1 MLKILI
7 FLFLLIPNPILS
19 QSHPYVLVGCTGQTY
34 STFMVWVP
42 FLCDIDVKVKSKQD
56 TSWFESKKIT
66 GACSSN
72 KLEFVQL
79 LPGTEYEYLVTT
91 TLGDTMMGKFR
102 TFNKIEKNVLPPNIR
117 ISAGS
122 CSWTQKGKNDSDLVV
137 FNSILS
143 TDPDLMLWLGDNV
156 YLVDGEW
163 QNASSIEMRYSQ
175 FRNIQQVKNLIG
187 QVPNLS
193 VWDDHDFGPNDGV
206 GSFTGVKISGEIFS
220 KMWSNPPSYVN
231 GNPNLRAFSHS
242 MGDISIFGIDNRTQ
256 RTLPNSKNPQ
266 MLSRLQ
272 IDWLVENLK
281 FHKKSTY
288 KIIMC
293 GSQILNDQKVY
304 ENFSNFPKERRYL
317 LSQIIKNKIEGV
329 IFLTGDRHH
338 SEISVYKKRGIKIWD
353 VTTSPL
359 TSKVSSVSGEKNK
372 LRIPG
377 SLHRKKG
384 FATLD
389 FSGDIS
395 SRECLVVL
403 RNSKGEGY
411 YKYKMNYTL
420 AKD

>member
-1 MLKILI
+1 MKNKILI
-7 FLFLLIPNPILS
+7 FLFLFLPNLILS
-19 QSHPYVLVGCTGQTY
+19 HPLPHVLVGSTGQTY
-34 STFMVWVP
+34 STIVVWVP
-42 FLCDIDVKVKSKQD
+42 FLCDIDVKIKSKQD
-56 TSWFESKKIT
+56 TCWIDRKKIT
-66 GACSSN
+66 ETSSSN
-72 KLEFVQL
+72 KFEFAQL
-79 LPGTEYEYLVTT
+79 LPGTDYEYLVTT
-91 TLGDTMMGKFR
+91 SLGDTMVGKFR
-102 TFNKIEKNVLPPNIR
+102 TFNKIEKNIPPSNIK

-122 CSWTQKGKNDSDLVV
+122 CSWTQRGKNDSDLVV

-143 TDPDLMLWLGDNV
+143 EDPDLMLWLGDNV

-175 FRNIQQVKNLIG
+175 FRDNQQVKNLIG

-206 GSFTGVKISGEIFS
+206 GSFSGSKMSGEIFS

-231 GNPNLRAFSHS
+231 GNPNLKVFSHS
-242 MGDISIFGIDNRTQ
+242 IEDISIFGIDNRTQ
-256 RTLPNSKNPQ
+256 RTLPDTKNPQ

-272 IDWLVENLK
+272 IDWLIENLK

-293 GSQILNDQKVY
+293 GSQVLNDQKVY

-317 LSQIIKNKIEGV
+317 LSQIIKHKIEGV

-338 SEISVYKKRGIKIWD
+338 SEISVYEKRGIKIWD

-359 TSKVSSVSGEKNK
+359 TSGVSSVSGEKNG

-389 FSGDIS
+389 FSGDLS

-403 RNSKGEGY
+403 RNSKGQEY
-411 YKYKMNYTL
+411 FKYKIE
-420 AKD
+420 K